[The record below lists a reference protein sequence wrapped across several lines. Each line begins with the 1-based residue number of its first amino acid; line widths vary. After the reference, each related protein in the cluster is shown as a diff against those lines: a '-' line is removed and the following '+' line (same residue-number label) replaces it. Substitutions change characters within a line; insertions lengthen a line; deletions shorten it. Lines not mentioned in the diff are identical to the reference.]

1 MRATGIVRKVDELGR
16 IVIPIELRRT
26 MDIDLRD
33 NIEIFMDGENIV
45 LKKKKESCVFCGSTG
60 ELENIRGREVCRSC
74 IKELLQY

>member
-33 NIEIFMDGENIV
+33 AVEIYTDGESIV
-45 LKKKKESCVFCGSTG
+45 LKKQKEACVFCGSSD
-60 ELENIRGREVCRSC
+60 ELEIVKGKAVCKAC
-74 IKELLQY
+74 IKELLEF